1 MERDSLRN
9 EYKLIADFLGYQYVP
24 RTDKEAVERKVLL
37 GWYKPLQFPFIEGKH
52 IIKFDSK
59 ASPCY
64 VTRKTLDLN
73 FRYDWNKLMEVV
85 NFIEEIKNV
94 KYGGFKV
101 IIEKDYC
108 LIQSLNRSKSS
119 AYSKSYW
126 SNGNKINAVYNSCL
140 MFIEWYNENVK

>member
-1 MERDSLRN
+1 METDVLRS
-9 EYKLIADFLGYQYVP
+9 EYELIADFLGYKHVSH
-24 RTDKEAVERKVLL
+24 TD
-37 GWYKPLQFPFIEGKH
+37 
-52 IIKFDSK
+52 
-59 ASPCY
+59 
-64 VTRKTLDLN
+64 LDLN

-85 NFIEEIKNV
+85 SFIEEIKNV

-108 LIQSLNRSKSS
+108 LIQSLNKSKSS

-126 SNGNKINAVYNSCL
+126 SNGNKMNAVYNSCL